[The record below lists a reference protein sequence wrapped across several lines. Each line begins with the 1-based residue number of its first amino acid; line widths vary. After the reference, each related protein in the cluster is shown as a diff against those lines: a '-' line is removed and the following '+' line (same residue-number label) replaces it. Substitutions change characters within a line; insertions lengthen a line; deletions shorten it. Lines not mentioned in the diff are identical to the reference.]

1 MENTVPELD
10 RKEWTNLIEGKSKPP
25 ISSFSLQMKIN
36 SLMMGYKSGLLSL
49 KEAANNLRSMCVK
62 YEKLYKDDL
71 KIIFNH

>member
-1 MENTVPELD
+1 MENMVPELD

-36 SLMMGYKSGLLSL
+36 SLMMGYKTGLLSL
-49 KEAANNLRSMCVK
+49 KEATNNLRTMCIK

-71 KIIFNH
+71 KVIFNN